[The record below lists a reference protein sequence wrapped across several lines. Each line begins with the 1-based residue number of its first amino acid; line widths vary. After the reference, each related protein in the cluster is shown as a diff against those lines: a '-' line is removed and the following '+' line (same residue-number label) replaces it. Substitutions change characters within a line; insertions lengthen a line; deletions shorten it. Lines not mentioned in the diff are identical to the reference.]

1 MSVSYEFYTT
11 AFCGSAIS
19 EADWPS
25 FEVPAEAQA
34 RRFER
39 IYTVTVPSDYDEETD
54 PDPESMA
61 VCALA
66 ECLQSFAML
75 LSGNGAAVS
84 SASIGSV
91 SVSYS
96 GAALGALDLSEKG
109 QERELYRTFCKYM
122 DVYRGVSSCG

>member
-1 MSVSYEFYTT
+1 MSVSYDFYTT

-25 FEVPAEAQA
+25 FEVPAEAQV
-34 RRFER
+34 RRYKR
-39 IYTVTVPSDYDEETD
+39 IYTVSNPSDYDEETD

-66 ECLQSFAML
+66 ECLQAFALL

-96 GAALGALDLSEKG
+96 GAVAGAVDLSEKG

-122 DVYRGVSSCG
+122 DVYRGVSPCE